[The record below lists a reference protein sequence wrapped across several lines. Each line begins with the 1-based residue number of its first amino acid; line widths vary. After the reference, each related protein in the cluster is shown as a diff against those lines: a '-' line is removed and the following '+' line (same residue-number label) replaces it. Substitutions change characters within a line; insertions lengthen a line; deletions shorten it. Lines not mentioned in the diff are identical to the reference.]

1 MNAQSKWQS
10 FTANLVDAAKA
21 DALPLALA
29 SFYIA
34 IALFALATIGVYG
47 IPIAGPVKLMGT
59 FLMATGLFIGIMFL
73 KELFSERPDSPF
85 KFAREFIDRKSYIV
99 KTARQIPV
107 VLLICFFLPVF
118 SAFKG
123 SISAFSDYTWDRYWI
138 EADRAIHGQDVWL
151 VLQPLLGYPIIT
163 FVLGILY
170 VVWLPLIIASVI
182 YFSLLLEKPKLRT
195 QFLLSYFSC
204 WAILGSVFAILFAS
218 VGPCFSKP
226 LLGITD
232 FDPQMRYLASVNAQ
246 YPMVI
251 LQIQE
256 RLIGELAEGSL
267 ELGAGIT
274 AMPSMHVSMTFLYWL
289 AVRHLNRWLG
299 WAAFLYLIIIQV
311 ASVHLAFH
319 YAVDGYFSMAG
330 TWVIWKLCGYVTS
343 RATHTQNELRPQELP
358 QFNNI

>member
-1 MNAQSKWQS
+1 MIARTKLHR
-10 FTANLVDAAKA
+10 FATILTLAVKA
-21 DALPLALA
+21 DLVPLAVA
-29 SFYIA
+29 SFFMIL
-34 IALFALATIGVYG
+34 ALFALSTIGVYG
-47 IPIAGPVKLMGT
+47 IPISGPIKLIGT
-59 FLMATGLFIGIMFL
+59 FLMVSGLFIGVVFL

-85 KFAREFIDRKSYIV
+85 KFTREFVERKDYIMKLV
-99 KTARQIPV
+99 RHIPV

-123 SISAFSDYTWDRYWI
+123 SISAFSDYTWDNYWI
-138 EADRAIHGQDVWL
+138 EADRAIHGQDVWTI
-151 VLQPLLGYPIIT
+151 LQPFLGQPIIT

-182 YFSLLLEKPKLRT
+182 YFSLLLERPQLRT

-204 WAILGSVFAILFAS
+204 WAILGSVFAILFSS
-218 VGPCFSKP
+218 VGPCFAKP

-232 FDPQMRYLASVNAQ
+232 FDPLMRYLGSVNSQ
-246 YPMVI
+246 YPLVI

-289 AVRHLNRWLG
+289 AVRRLNRWLG
-299 WAAFLYLIIIQV
+299 WAAFTYLIIIQI

-319 YAVDGYFSMAG
+319 YAVDGYFSMVG
-330 TWVIWKLCGYVTS
+330 TLVIWKVCGYL
-343 RATHTQNELRPQELP
+343 TQRSTQTEADMTRPDQHQLRHV
-358 QFNNI
+358 